1 MVLRHSILFV
11 LGFVALTVLHS
22 ENAEGVR
29 MCGRRLADLLNF
41 ICEKHGGFH
50 APRAKRE
57 VSDRSASKRSVI
69 EIFRPLSRRTLN
81 NPGNEGAATPS
92 EVEMTSSFRS
102 GVVDE
107 CCRKQCTLTTLASYC
122 ANSQH
127 VGNID
132 FDEMVP
138 PGSEPAIS
146 AEDIAEYQLQHDA
159 AKGMTDLSESNVI
172 RPVSSS
178 GLFAHSSRPNL
189 GQFMRNRPIFI
200 VLSQLQDDEDR
211 ALGDYRF

>member
-1 MVLRHSILFV
+1 MLLRHSILFV
-11 LGFVALTVLHS
+11 FGFVVLPVLYS

-57 VSDRSASKRSVI
+57 VFDRSTNKRSVV
-69 EIFRPLSRRTLN
+69 EILRPLSRRN
-81 NPGNEGAATPS
+81 SGNEGAAATT
-92 EVEMTSSFRS
+92 EVEMTTNLRN

-107 CCRKQCTLTTLASYC
+107 CCRKQCTLTTLVSYC

-132 FDEMVP
+132 LDEMVP

-146 AEDIAEYQLQHDA
+146 AEDIVEFQLQHDA
-159 AKGMTDLSESNVI
+159 AKDSSESNAI
-172 RPVSSS
+172 LSRPASAT
-178 GLFAHSSRPNL
+178 GLFPHSGRPNL
-189 GQFMRNRPIFI
+189 GQFMRNRPVFI
-200 VLSQLQDDEDR
+200 VLSQLQEDEDR

>member
-1 MVLRHSILFV
+1 MDLRHSILFV
-11 LGFVALTVLHS
+11 LGFVALSVLHS

-50 APRAKRE
+50 APTAKRE
-57 VSDRSASKRSVI
+57 ISDRSYSKGSVN
-69 EIFRPLSRRTLN
+69 EIFHPLSSRALN
-81 NPGNEGAATPS
+81 NPGNEGAS
-92 EVEMTSSFRS
+92 EVVMTSSFRG

-107 CCRKQCTLTTLASYC
+107 CCRKQCTLSTLASYC

-132 FDEMVP
+132 LDEMVP

-146 AEDIAEYQLQHDA
+146 AEDIAEFQLQHNA
-159 AKGMTDLSESNVI
+159 AKGRIDLSETHAM
-172 RPVSSS
+172 RPASST
-178 GLFAHSSRPNL
+178 GLLAHSSRPNL
-189 GQFMRNRPIFI
+189 GQSRRNRPVFI
-200 VLSQLQDDEDR
+200 VLSQLQEDEDR

>member
-1 MVLRHSILFV
+1 MDLRHSILFV
-11 LGFVALTVLHS
+11 LGFVALSVLHS

-50 APRAKRE
+50 APTAKRE
-57 VSDRSASKRSVI
+57 VSERNSSKRSVI
-69 EIFRPLSRRTLN
+69 EILRPLSRRTLN
-81 NPGNEGAATPS
+81 NPGNERADATS
-92 EVEMTSSFRS
+92 ELEMTSSFRS

-122 ANSQH
+122 AKSQH

-132 FDEMVP
+132 LDEMVP

-146 AEDIAEYQLQHDA
+146 AEDIAEFQLQHNA
-159 AKGMTDLSESNVI
+159 AKGMTDLSETHAM
-172 RPVSSS
+172 RPASST
-178 GLFAHSSRPNL
+178 GLAHSSRPNL
-189 GQFMRNRPIFI
+189 GQFMRNRPVFI
-200 VLSQLQDDEDR
+200 VLSQLQEDEDR

>member
-1 MVLRHSILFV
+1 MVLRHSVLFV
-11 LGFVALTVLHS
+11 LGFVLLSVLYN

-29 MCGRRLADLLNF
+29 MCGRRLADLLNI

-50 APRAKRE
+50 APGAKRE
-57 VSDRSASKRSVI
+57 VSDRSSNKRSVI

-81 NPGNEGAATPS
+81 NPGNEGAAAAS
-92 EVEMTSSFRS
+92 EVEMTSGFRS

-132 FDEMVP
+132 LDEMVP

-146 AEDIAEYQLQHDA
+146 AEDIAEYQLQH
-159 AKGMTDLSESNVI
+159 
-172 RPVSSS
+172 
-178 GLFAHSSRPNL
+178 
-189 GQFMRNRPIFI
+189 
-200 VLSQLQDDEDR
+200 
-211 ALGDYRF
+211 